1 MKIVK
6 KIGFALLAVM
16 FITMAC
22 DKLEEPFIDGAEK
35 ECKITQFKVGEVEG
49 VIDQASKTVQLD
61 FEGGTDVSHL
71 TPTIT
76 ISQYASVEP
85 ASGVPQDFTAPVS
98 YLVTAL
104 NGDTTRYVVTAVVHD
119 ADNKKSILS
128 FVVDEVAGVIDE
140 TAKTVTLTFPQGTE
154 VTQLIPTIEVSEGA
168 TIDPASGV
176 AQDFT
181 EPVAYTVTAINGTTA
196 TYMVTAVVESEQVVP
211 MGKTVL
217 VKDFTGVLCQNC
229 PEAAE
234 YVHELQ
240 HQIDEAHIVILG
252 VHAGDLAH
260 AGGQFH
266 DFTTEEGTAWYGNN
280 TSNPLFNVDRVALTG
295 GQIYYFDQLNGPI
308 RTALEEEQTFEIRI
322 HNAYDEAT
330 RKLEVVSEAFAVADV
345 DGDLYVTVCL
355 VEDGIVGWQ
364 RIPGGVDREYVF
376 RNVFRGTLN
385 GADGESIHNGHA
397 SANDRFSVTH
407 EITLDEAFDAD
418 QCYVMTYVYD
428 RTDGKI
434 LQTTME
440 KIK

>member
-6 KIGFALLAVM
+6 KIGFVLLAAM
-16 FITMAC
+16 FVTMAC
-22 DKLEEPFIDGAEK
+22 NKLEEPFIDGAEK

-76 ISQYASVEP
+76 ISQYASIEP
-85 ASGVPQDFTAPVS
+85 ASGVPQDFTVPVS
-98 YLVTAL
+98 YLVTAF

-119 ADNKKSILS
+119 ADNEKSILS
-128 FVVDEVAGVIDE
+128 FVVDEVVGVIDE
-140 TAKTVTLTFPQGTE
+140 TAMTVTLTFPHGTD
-154 VTQLIPTIEVSEGA
+154 VTQLVPTIEVSEGA
-168 TIDPASGV
+168 TIDPTSGV

-181 EPVAYTVTAINGTTA
+181 EPVDYTVTAINGTTA
-196 TYMVTAVVESEQVVP
+196 TYTVTAVVESEQVVP
-211 MGKTVL
+211 TGKTVL

-229 PEAAE
+229 PAAAE
-234 YVHELQ
+234 YAHELQ
-240 HQIDEAHIVILG
+240 QQIDEDHIIILG

-260 AGGQFH
+260 AGGNFH

-280 TSNPLFNVDRVALTG
+280 NSNPLFSVDHVALTS
-295 GQIYYFDQLNGPI
+295 GQIYSHDQLNTPI
-308 RTALEEEQTFEIRI
+308 RAALEEDQTFELRV
-322 HNAYDEAT
+322 HNAYDEAS
-330 RKLEVVSEAFAVADV
+330 RRLEVMSEAIAVADV

-385 GADGESIHNGHA
+385 GADGEAFLNGHA
-397 SANDRFSVTH
+397 DINERFSFTH
-407 EITLDEAFDAD
+407 EITLDDTFDAD
-418 QCYVMTYVYD
+418 QCYILTYVYD
-428 RTDGKI
+428 RADGKI
-434 LQTTME
+434 LQSAMV
-440 KIK
+440 KIM